1 MQEIAPGGFQIMW
14 SASALLKTW
23 RSASGERIPSDISFS
38 RKCITNWVW
47 TRYAELGVIDLTK
60 IVGLKSLNISGCTS
74 MNNIDITANE
84 KLETLSAT
92 GTSLE
97 VLDVSKDFKL
107 SKLDLSTSVM
117 LLVSVGM
124 NSSIYQVGQ
133 YLSTDDFLGVV
144 FFNEASVV
152 KAVSVDETETIY
164 GYYQKILS

>member
-1 MQEIAPGGFQIMW
+1 
-14 SASALLKTW
+14 
-23 RSASGERIPSDISFS
+23 
-38 RKCITNWVW
+38 
-47 TRYAELGVIDLTK
+47 
-60 IVGLKSLNISGCTS
+60 

-97 VLDVSKDFKL
+97 VLDVSKNFKL
-107 SKLDLSTSVM
+107 SKFDLSTSVM
-117 LLVSVGM
+117 LLVSVEM